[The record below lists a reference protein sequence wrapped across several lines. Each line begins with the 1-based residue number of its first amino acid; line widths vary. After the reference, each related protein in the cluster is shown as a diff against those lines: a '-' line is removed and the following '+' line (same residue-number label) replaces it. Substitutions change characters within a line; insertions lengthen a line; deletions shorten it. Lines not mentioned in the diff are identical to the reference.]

1 MGSPWNKRRTE
12 DDEHGI
18 DRLGAPPTK
27 PGLGA
32 AELDLLRQAPD
43 YDAEEMAS
51 VRLSGGWPAPLAQP
65 GRSLAPAGAA
75 AQPAAP
81 SWLPPNRIEPPA
93 RGDSPTE
100 RAAPA
105 PPARAQFPEERTMA
119 LMAEDLLGRSLDEP
133 APTVEGSVRQP
144 GSAPAAWSAPPA
156 AGGADVWDAAMPL
169 VAEG

>member
-65 GRSLAPAGAA
+65 GRSLAPAEAA
-75 AQPAAP
+75 AKPAAP
-81 SWLPPNRIEPPA
+81 SWLPPNRLERDCTNASVYWGLFA
-93 RGDSPTE
+93 RKIIRPSSHK
-100 RAAPA
+100 
-105 PPARAQFPEERTMA
+105 FA
-119 LMAEDLLGRSLDEP
+119 LRD
-133 APTVEGSVRQP
+133 
-144 GSAPAAWSAPPA
+144 
-156 AGGADVWDAAMPL
+156 
-169 VAEG
+169 